1 MEDTRTFTVS
11 ADCAH
16 QRLDVYLADALPAVS
31 RSGIKKFLEDGR
43 INVNGRSVKAGYRLR
58 LNDLIEVR
66 LPPEAKG
73 PLEPQAIPLDIIYE
87 DDDIIV
93 LNKPAGLA
101 VHPGA
106 GRASGTL
113 VNALLSHTSELS
125 DIDPSRPGIVHR
137 LDKDTTGALA
147 VARNNPSHLSLA
159 GQFKEHTTKRSYV
172 ALVWGSVDGP
182 GAIDLPIGRDL
193 TQRKKISA
201 RTKKSRRAVT
211 LYRVLKRYPLMT
223 LLELNPRTGR
233 THQLRV
239 HLASINHPVVG
250 DQVYGKR
257 KIPSTAPKPV
267 SDMLKKIKRQ
277 MLHAKTLGLI
287 HPSKGVYMEFSSPLP
302 RDMEGLIK
310 TLEEA
315 C

>member
-1 MEDTRTFTVS
+1 MENTKTFTVS
-11 ADCAH
+11 ADGAH
-16 QRLDVYLADALPAVS
+16 QRLDVYLAGELSTVS
-31 RSGIKKFLEDGR
+31 RSAIKRLLEDGR
-43 INVNGRSVKAGYRLR
+43 IRVNGKSAKAGYRLR
-58 LNDLIEVR
+58 PNDCIDVS

-73 PLEPQAIPLDIIYE
+73 PLEPQAMPLDIIYE

-106 GRASGTL
+106 GRESGTL
-113 VNALLSHTSELS
+113 VNALLSHTRTLS

-147 VARNNPSHLSLA
+147 IARNNRSHISLA
-159 GQFKEHTTKRSYV
+159 GQFKGHTTKRNYV

-223 LLELNPRTGR
+223 LLELSPQTGR
-233 THQLRV
+233 THQIRV

-257 KIPSTAPKPV
+257 KTPSTAPKPV
-267 SDMLKKIKRQ
+267 ADMLKKIKRQ

-287 HPSKGVYMEFSSPLP
+287 HPAKGVYMEFSSPLP

-310 TLEEA
+310 ALEEA

>member
-1 MEDTRTFTVS
+1 MEDTKTFTVS
-11 ADCAH
+11 ADGAH
-16 QRLDVYLADALPAVS
+16 QRLDVYLAGALFPVS
-31 RSGIKKFLEDGR
+31 RSGIKKLLEDGR
-43 INVNGRSVKAGYRLR
+43 IEVNGKKAKAGYRLR
-58 LNDLIEVR
+58 LNDCIEVS

-73 PLEPQAIPLDIIYE
+73 PVEPQAMPLDIIYE

-106 GRASGTL
+106 GRESGTL
-113 VNALLSHTSELS
+113 VNALLSHTRTLS

-137 LDKDTTGALA
+137 LDKDTTGTLA
-147 VARNNPSHLSLA
+147 VARNNLSHLSLS

-193 TQRKKISA
+193 TQRKKIST

-223 LLELNPRTGR
+223 LLELSPQTGR
-233 THQLRV
+233 THQIRV

-257 KIPSTAPKPV
+257 KTPPAAPKPV
-267 SDMLKKIKRQ
+267 TDMLKKIKRQ

-287 HPSKGVYMEFSSPLP
+287 HPAKGVYMEFSSPLP
-302 RDMEGLIK
+302 QDMERLIK

>member
-1 MEDTRTFTVS
+1 MENRTRTFTVR
-11 ADCAH
+11 ADGVN
-16 QRLDVYLADALPAVS
+16 QRLDVYLAGTLAPVS
-31 RSGIKKFLEDGR
+31 RSGVKKLLEDGR
-43 INVNGRSVKAGYRLR
+43 IMVNGKAAKAGYRLR
-58 LNDLIEVR
+58 QDDRVEVS
-66 LPPEAKG
+66 LPPEARG
-73 PLEPQAIPLDIIYE
+73 TLEPQAIPLDIIYE

-113 VNALLSHTSELS
+113 VNALLSHTRTLS

-137 LDKDTTGALA
+137 LDRDTTGVLA
-147 VARNNPSHLSLA
+147 AAKNNLSHISLA
-159 GQFKEHTTKRSYV
+159 QQFKGHTTKRSYA

-193 TQRKKISA
+193 TRRKKISA

-223 LLELNPRTGR
+223 LLEVSPQTGR
-233 THQLRV
+233 THQIRV

-250 DQVYGKR
+250 DQVYGRR
-257 KIPSTAPKPV
+257 KTPSAAPKPV
-267 SDMLKKIKRQ
+267 ADMLKKIKRQ

-287 HPSKGVYMEFSSPLP
+287 HPARGVYMEFSSPLP
-302 RDMEGLIK
+302 RDMEGVIK
-310 TLEEA
+310 ALEEA
-315 C
+315 